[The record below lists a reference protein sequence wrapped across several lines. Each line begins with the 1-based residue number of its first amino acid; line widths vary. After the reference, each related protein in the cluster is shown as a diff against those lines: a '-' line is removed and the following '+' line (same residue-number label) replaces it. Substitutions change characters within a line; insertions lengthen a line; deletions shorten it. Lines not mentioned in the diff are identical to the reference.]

1 MDQMLSV
8 LLRVVCVPL
17 SSLFFC
23 KTEQINALVS
33 PFSPHCLYGKHFLN
47 AHTGGKK
54 RIKSTCLTGLFTSS
68 GILNE
73 IK

>member
-33 PFSPHCLYGKHFLN
+33 PFSPHCLYDKHFLECSHRRKEEDKIN
-47 AHTGGKK
+47 LFDRSLHLFRA
-54 RIKSTCLTGLFTSS
+54 IK
-68 GILNE
+68 
-73 IK
+73 